1 MGDLTRTALAI
12 DADLLA
18 KFDAWMVERGYTNRS
33 EAMRDMI
40 RSALVQQEWANPRA
54 SMVAVVSVIFDHAAH
69 DLAQEVT
76 EIQHK
81 DHRCILCSQH
91 VHLDHH
97 NCLEVILMR
106 GPARQLRRVADAI
119 VSTRGV
125 KAGKLTLLSPDI

>member
-1 MGDLTRTALAI
+1 MGNLTRTALAI
-12 DADLLA
+12 DVDLLA
-18 KFDAWMVERGYTNRS
+18 KFDAWMADRGYTNRS

-40 RSALVQQEWANPRA
+40 RSALVEHEWANPKA
-54 SMVAVVSVIFDHAAH
+54 KMVAVVSVIFDHAAR

-81 DHRCILCSQH
+81 DHHCILCSQH

-97 NCLEVILMR
+97 NCLEVILMQ
-106 GPARQLRRVADAI
+106 GPAGQLRRMADAI

-125 KAGKLTLLSPDI
+125 KAGKLTLLSPDV